1 MEHDNL
7 YSSVIR
13 RERQVVLV
21 GKINGKARLLSA
33 ARHNLR
39 EIQAELGANSHID
52 PSKTHHNIV
61 CLGGRT
67 SREIMEHAEMLLRS
81 AGIEK
86 LRKDAVY
93 AVEYIFSL
101 PPETSIDFDAYF
113 NASLEWLKDYV
124 GCPILSAVTHL
135 DEGAPHMHVLALPL
149 VDDKMQG
156 SAVVGYKSKLCG
168 LKQSHYETVARR
180 FGISRSGSW
189 TKKQK
194 HFIAEQA
201 YSLFSQRPEV
211 LAKPDVRYALIQA
224 MIKDPTGVQVALS
237 ITPPEIPQKMRTMTQ
252 IFTSTGKGTSRRQDL
267 R

>member
-1 MEHDNL
+1 MDHDNL

-13 RERQVVLV
+13 RERQVILV
-21 GKINGKARLLSA
+21 GKIIGKTRLLSA

-52 PSKTHHNIV
+52 PTKTHLNTVRHGAKSAV
-61 CLGGRT
+61 DV
-67 SREIMEHAEMLLRS
+67 MAYAERLLRV

-93 AVEYIFSL
+93 AVEYIFTL

-113 NASLEWLKDYV
+113 NASLEWLTAYI

-149 VDDKMQG
+149 LGEKMQG

-168 LKQSHYETVARR
+168 LKQAHYEAVARR
-180 FGISRSGSW
+180 FGISRPVSW

-201 YSLFSQRPEV
+201 YSLMSQRPEV
-211 LAKPDVRYALIQA
+211 LAKPDVRYALMQA
-224 MIKDPTGVQVALS
+224 MIKDPSGVQVALS

-252 IFTSTGKGTSRRQDL
+252 IFTSTGKGASRREDL
-267 R
+267 G

>member
-1 MEHDNL
+1 MDHDNL

-13 RERQVVLV
+13 RERQVILV
-21 GKINGKARLLSA
+21 GKIIGKNRLLSA

-52 PSKTHHNIV
+52 PTKTHLNSV
-61 CLGGRT
+61 RLGGQT
-67 SREIMEHAEMLLRS
+67 SAEIMAHAEQLLRA

-101 PPETSIDFDAYF
+101 PPETSIDFDAYL
-113 NASLEWLKDYV
+113 NASLEWLTAYV
-124 GCPILSAVTHL
+124 GCPIMSAVTHL
-135 DEGAPHMHVLALPL
+135 DEEAPHMHVLALPL
-149 VDDKMQG
+149 LGKKMQG

-180 FGISRSGSW
+180 FGFSRPVSW

-194 HFIAEQA
+194 YFIAEQA
-201 YSLFSQRPEV
+201 YSLISQRPEV
-211 LAKPDVRYALIQA
+211 LTKPDVRYALIQA
-224 MIKDPTGVQVALS
+224 MLKDPSGVQVALS
-237 ITPPEIPQKMRTMTQ
+237 ITPPEIPHKMRTMTQ
-252 IFTSTGKGTSRRQDL
+252 IFTSTGKGTNRREDL
-267 R
+267 G